1 MEDEAAD
8 IELVRIHFFTVVPS
22 SEPVI
27 VGTTLD

>member
-8 IELVRIHFFTVVPS
+8 IELVRIRFFTDAPS